1 MNDSV
6 FVKQP
11 DGRYFQYS
19 VNSSGYWS
27 FTNTGAPPTSEAHI
41 VDTAPTGLATQ
52 EGNSFN
58 DLTGKTQEILDQN
71 AQDAADQSTWA
82 QQFSGLTQDEIKAKF
97 KDMGN
102 KLNRELGQMF
112 RVTDTNWG
120 AESIG
125 YQDFIDPATGQPRDL
140 NKVYHLLKDKM
151 PGIDTPEEEQALRKK
166 IELTAPKF
174 TGASEGIQRDYEKDI
189 YGIQQGARGVG
200 GTMGGMYG
208 GTGTS
213 LRAGRQAMQD
223 ISTAFESAGETRD
236 YRTKQEYEEGIGK
249 WLGTFKGDQAE
260 WFAPPIAKKGGKV
273 PTFLEILSKLPD
285 AGGS

>member
-27 FTNTGAPPTSEAHI
+27 LTNTGATPTSEAHI

-71 AQDAADQSTWA
+71 AQDAADQA
-82 QQFSGLTQDEIKAKF
+82 AADAAKHEV
-97 KDMGN
+97 
-102 KLNRELGQMF
+102 RLGQ
-112 RVTDTNWG
+112 TGWG
-120 AESIG
+120 AGTIG
-125 YQDFIDPATGQPRDL
+125 YQDFIDPATGKQRELGD
-140 NKVYHLLKDKM
+140 VYNLLKSKM
-151 PGIDTPEEEQALRKK
+151 PGVDTPEEEQALLNK
-166 IELTAPKF
+166 IELSAPKF
-174 TGASEGIQRDYEKDI
+174 TGASEIVERAYDTDI
-189 YGIQQGARGVG
+189 YQIQKGARGIG

-223 ISTAFESAGETRD
+223 VSTAFESAGETRD

-249 WLGTFKGDQAE
+249 WLGTFTGDQAE

>member
-27 FTNTGAPPTSEAHI
+27 LTSTGATPTSEAHI
-41 VDTAPTGLATQ
+41 VDTVPTGLATQ
-52 EGNSFN
+52 EGNSYE
-58 DLTGKTQEILDQN
+58 DLIGETQRRLDEKKIEEDREKEIEDQKH
-71 AQDAADQSTWA
+71 
-82 QQFSGLTQDEIKAKF
+82 EV
-97 KDMGN
+97 
-102 KLNRELGQMF
+102 RLGQ
-112 RVTDTNWG
+112 TGWG
-120 AESIG
+120 AGTIG
-125 YQDFIDPATGQPRDL
+125 YQAFIDPATGKQRELGD
-140 NKVYHLLKDKM
+140 VYNLLKSKM
-151 PGIDTPEEEQALRKK
+151 PGIDTPEEEQALLNK
-166 IELTAPKF
+166 IELTAPRF
-174 TGASEGIQRDYEKDI
+174 TGASEIVERAYDTDI
-189 YGIQQGARGVG
+189 YQIQKGARGVG

-223 ISTAFESAGETRD
+223 VSTAFESAGETRD
-236 YRTKQEYEEGIGK
+236 YRTKQEYEEEIGK
-249 WLGTFKGDQAE
+249 WLGTFTGDQAE

-273 PTFLEILSKLPD
+273 PTFSEILSKLPD